1 MIKTENMDGSSA
13 NEQLVGK
20 FHVTTVENLP
30 VSTLNNHD
38 DSIPQTSLITDE
50 PGCTSRFQMIRV
62 DRNFG
67 RGRWK
72 VNDYEPPENTLIST
86 LPPVHTMENEPV
98 HIGNNSTFS
107 NVTTTIPHI
116 SASIPAVIPGDLNV
130 AVTAP
135 VRIFFD
141 FLITIDRYQICK
153 RISAY
158 KMLRGYFAILFSQR
172 IHLILNLTTSF
183 ENSFFSRLQLQVDF
197 NNNV

>member
-1 MIKTENMDGSSA
+1 MDGSSVINYPA

-50 PGCTSRFQMIRV
+50 PGCPSRFQMIRV

-86 LPPVHTMENEPV
+86 LPPVHTIENEPI
-98 HIGNNSTFS
+98 HIGNNST
-107 NVTTTIPHI
+107 IPH
-116 SASIPAVIPGDLNV
+116 IPAVIPGDLNP
-130 AVTAP
+130 ATLAITAP
-135 VRIFFD
+135 V
-141 FLITIDRYQICK
+141 T
-153 RISAY
+153 SV
-158 KMLRGYFAILFSQR
+158 
-172 IHLILNLTTSF
+172 ILNLSISF
-183 ENSFFSRLQLQVDF
+183 ENSFFSRLLLPLQVDF
-197 NNNV
+197 NNNECHSIIHQL